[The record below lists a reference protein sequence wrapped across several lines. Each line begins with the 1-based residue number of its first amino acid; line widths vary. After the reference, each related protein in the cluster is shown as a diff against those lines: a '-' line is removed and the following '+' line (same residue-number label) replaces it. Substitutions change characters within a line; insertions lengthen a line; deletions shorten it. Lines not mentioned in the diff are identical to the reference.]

1 MWELLKR
8 QAAPDLEID
17 IFDGNPMDFHYFMAV
32 FKEVVENKVTDPR
45 GRQTC
50 LIRFTKGEAKEIA
63 KNCIQLLS
71 ELGFRTAKQ
80 LLTETFGDPHI
91 ITASY
96 RKEMKQWPQI
106 KAGDAGAYRRF
117 QNFLVKCENIDHLQS
132 WNVLNTPDI
141 ICMLLSKLLG
151 SARDK
156 GSRKVITIQRRG
168 NREPEIIQLVN
179 DETLI
184 VTDPVYSF
192 VLSLLNYIPV
202 IP

>member
-1 MWELLKR
+1 
-8 QAAPDLEID
+8 
-17 IFDGNPMDFHYFMAV
+17 MDFHYFMAV

-45 GRQTC
+45 GRQTR

-71 ELGFRTAKQ
+71 ELGFKTAKQ
-80 LLTETFGDPHI
+80 LLTERFGDPHI

-96 RKEMKQWPQI
+96 RKEIKQWPQI

-156 GSRKVITIQRRG
+156 GSRKVLTIQRRG